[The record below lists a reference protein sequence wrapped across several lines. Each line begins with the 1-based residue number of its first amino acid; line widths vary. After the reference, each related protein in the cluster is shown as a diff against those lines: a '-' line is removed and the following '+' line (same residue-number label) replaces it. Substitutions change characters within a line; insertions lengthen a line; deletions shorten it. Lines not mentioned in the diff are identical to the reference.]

1 MSQATIPFAEVF
13 KFGAIHDALIDNDG
27 VLYVFYEKNAL
38 SNYGQDIIPALHNG
52 AKDYRFIDAMADD
65 VWLNTKD
72 VYKIYLHVNWK
83 TTDPD
88 EKALRD
94 TLIKTHIEKA
104 ILFSDVKQMNLAETK
119 HLLDNLF
126 NVWINYN
133 LCGVNCVKSGPHSTV
148 QIVMDTELGE
158 YSMYDY
164 VKQRYNDFVTRYRST
179 WFAWL
184 TTAVTNAVD
193 DEVWFEFTNGLRV
206 YSPTKY
212 TEDPFSF
219 TPNYCKVTEPDGKFH
234 MLKSE
239 LDLFI
244 LLEKYF

>member
-1 MSQATIPFAEVF
+1 MSQVTIPFAEIF
-13 KFGAIHDALIDNDG
+13 KFGQIHDALIDNDG

-52 AKDYRFIDAMADD
+52 AKDYRFVEAMADD
-65 VWLNTKD
+65 IWLNTKD
-72 VYKIYLHVNWK
+72 VYKLYLNVNWK
-83 TTDPD
+83 TTDRD
-88 EKALRD
+88 EAALRD

-104 ILFSDVKQMNLAETK
+104 VLFSDVKQMNLEQSK

-133 LCGVNCVKSGPHSTV
+133 PCGVYCVKSGPHSTM
-148 QIVMDTELGE
+148 QIVMDTEINN

-164 VKQRYNDFVTRYRST
+164 VKQRYNDFVTRYRAA

-184 TTAVTNAVD
+184 TTAVTNNVD
-193 DEVWFEFTNGLRV
+193 DEVWFEFTNGLRAMFPNK
-206 YSPTKY
+206 YS
-212 TEDPFSF
+212 EDPFCAG
-219 TPNYCKVTEPDGKFH
+219 PNYCKITEPNGTFH
-234 MLKSE
+234 MLNSE
-239 LDLFI
+239 LDLLI